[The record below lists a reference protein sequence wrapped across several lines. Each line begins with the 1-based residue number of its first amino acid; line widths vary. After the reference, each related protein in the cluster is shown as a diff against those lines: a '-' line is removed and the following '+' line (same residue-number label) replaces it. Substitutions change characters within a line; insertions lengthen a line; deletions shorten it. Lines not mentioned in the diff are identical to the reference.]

1 MNSYIEKIFSLKG
14 KVAVITGASSG
25 IGSSIAQAFSSADA
39 SVVGIARSL
48 KPEQSNQHWD
58 YRQCDILDF
67 SAFRILCKDIC
78 NELGSIDILVNSAGV
93 TFSISDHKSN
103 LELFNQTLAT
113 NLTAAYNCCDVITDF
128 MRPGGS
134 IINLTSIGS
143 YLGFPRNPAYAAS
156 KGGVRIL
163 TKALALDYA
172 PKKIRVNNIVPGYI
186 RTAMTEKSY
195 LDKTLNH
202 ERIDRM
208 IIQRWGKTE
217 DLIGAAI
224 YLASDASSYVTGTDL
239 IVDGGWTAK
248 GL

>member
-1 MNSYIEKIFSLKG
+1 MKKNK
-14 KVAVITGASSG
+14 
-25 IGSSIAQAFSSADA
+25 
-39 SVVGIARSL
+39 
-48 KPEQSNQHWD
+48 
-58 YRQCDILDF
+58 
-67 SAFRILCKDIC
+67 
-78 NELGSIDILVNSAGV
+78 
-93 TFSISDHKSN
+93 
-103 LELFNQTLAT
+103 
-113 NLTAAYNCCDVITDF
+113 
-128 MRPGGS
+128 GGS
-134 IINLTSIGS
+134 IINITS
-143 YLGFPRNPAYAAS
+143 LNAELAFPKNPAYAAS

-195 LDKTLNH
+195 SDKALNH

-208 IIQRWGKTE
+208 MIQRWGKTE